1 MYGHGSFPM
10 GWRIR
15 HREMGVYLCHKWEK
29 SSISPLYYPS
39 SVSRVFVFRSEL
51 HLSPAFSSTFI
62 LFSPITVKIVIGL
75 VPNPFFPT
83 LPCSN
88 MTSLNLVPRAGQMI
102 LNFGISSSGDDAR
115 TVDIPFGT
123 LATEGGS
130 IAIPKALKISI
141 ESSSGIP
148 ISGSDVVCQAF
159 KDAQGTQVLGKSF
172 TQSGASTL
180 GPEPVTIGSIFCSD
194 AKSVEAQI
202 GGNDASAQTTSAGS
216 DVATTTEAVQSSQAQ
231 SSQTQTI
238 QHQSIQ
244 AQTQTQIIIAPTTS
258 TSDTFTPATTTTSA
272 TSSSVSRLQQT
283 TPSPSPAIDPS
294 ANGGKPKTIQ
304 QTSSI
309 MMDTGSAPS
318 LQSTAA
324 STGTASVV
332 AKPSTLLSSATSV
345 ANTQGA
351 VSSSSPAAAQ
361 TTSAAYSVHTQEVW
375 TVRRLANLSILAAC
389 YIGWFIL

>member
-1 MYGHGSFPM
+1 
-10 GWRIR
+10 
-15 HREMGVYLCHKWEK
+15 
-29 SSISPLYYPS
+29 
-39 SVSRVFVFRSEL
+39 
-51 HLSPAFSSTFI
+51 
-62 LFSPITVKIVIGL
+62 
-75 VPNPFFPT
+75 
-83 LPCSN
+83 

-194 AKSVEAQI
+194 AKSVEARI

-216 DVATTTEAVQSSQAQ
+216 DVATTTEAIQSSQAQ

-244 AQTQTQIIIAPTTS
+244 AQTQTQVIIAPTTS
-258 TSDTFTPATTTTSA
+258 TSDTSTTAIRTKVA
-272 TSSSVSRLQQT
+272 TSSSVSRPQQT

-294 ANGGKPKTIQ
+294 ANGGKPKTVQ
-304 QTSSI
+304 QTSAM

-345 ANTQGA
+345 ANTQSAAGA
-351 VSSSSPAAAQ
+351 VSSSSSAAAQ

-389 YIGWFIL
+389 YIGWFVL